1 MQAQESKY
9 KLKVLCLE
17 QKIQHQEVIIQ
28 QQTEYI
34 KQVEVIMLNRD
45 HQSSLQQSTG
55 RLNQILPKLQSTEPS
70 NIEVTEPP
78 RDDDENV
85 LVTDLEHLG
94 HETEDSEANLVD
106 SDEELN
112 DEKNSE
118 ANRRLQEVG
127 TMNQQVE

>member
-34 KQVEVIMLNRD
+34 KQVEAIMLNRD

>member
-9 KLKVLCLE
+9 ALKVLCLE

-34 KQVEVIMLNRD
+34 KQVEAIMLNRD

-94 HETEDSEANLVD
+94 HQTEDSEANLVD